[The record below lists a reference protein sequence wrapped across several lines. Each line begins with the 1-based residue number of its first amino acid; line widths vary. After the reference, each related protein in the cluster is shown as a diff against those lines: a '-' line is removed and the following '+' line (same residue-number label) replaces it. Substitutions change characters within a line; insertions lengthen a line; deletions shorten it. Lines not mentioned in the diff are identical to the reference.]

1 MPVTT
6 FSRFAA
12 LLALGALATG
22 LIGLLR
28 PATFRD
34 LGLRNGVGLA
44 LGVATAATAGSL
56 MYSEYFGYEPCELC
70 WYQRIAMYPLVVILA
85 VGWRYQSRTVV
96 RYAVPPALIGGGIS
110 IWHLVN
116 QWVLTEPACDV
127 GASCAIRYVTE
138 FGFVTIP
145 FMALSGFVAIVGV
158 LYSVRHQ

>member
-12 LLALGALATG
+12 LLALAGLAAG
-22 LIGLLR
+22 LVGLLR

-44 LGVATAATAGSL
+44 FLVAAAATAGSL
-56 MYSEYFGYEPCELC
+56 LYSEHFGFEPCQLC
-70 WYQRIAMYPLVVILA
+70 WYQRIAMYPLVVVLG
-85 VGWRYQSRTVV
+85 VGWWFQDRNIV
-96 RYAVPPALIGGGIS
+96 RYAVPPALIGSGIS

-116 QWVLTEPACDV
+116 QWVLTESACDV

-145 FMALSGFVAIVGV
+145 FMALSGFIAIVG
-158 LYSVRHQ
+158 LLFSVRNQ